1 MPGPKMRPYAQG
13 AGPIPNDEYG
23 TGHMQVDP
31 RYSRQTNMNIAN
43 QSMGDANLAGI
54 QELYGSPNIPPA
66 PYTEGIYP
74 QDKGLNPA
82 TGMEFQMRGNALDSS
97 VAKMRQLFG
106 DESAA
111 QILDEVMR
119 VAASQDVNGPM
130 AQPDFSRMPAATGSS
145 RQPGRLPKGR
155 QRLSQ

>member
-1 MPGPKMRPYAQG
+1 MPGIKPYVQG

-31 RYSRQTNMNIAN
+31 RFSRRTNMNIAN

-54 QELYGSPNIPPA
+54 QELYGSPGVAPA

-82 TGMEFQMRGNALDSS
+82 TSMEFKMRGNALDSS
-97 VAKMRQLFG
+97 VAKMRELFG

-111 QILDEVMR
+111 QILEEVMR

-130 AQPDFSRMPAATGSS
+130 PQPNTSAMPPPTGRRTVGKP
-145 RQPGRLPKGR
+145 RQ
-155 QRLSQ
+155 